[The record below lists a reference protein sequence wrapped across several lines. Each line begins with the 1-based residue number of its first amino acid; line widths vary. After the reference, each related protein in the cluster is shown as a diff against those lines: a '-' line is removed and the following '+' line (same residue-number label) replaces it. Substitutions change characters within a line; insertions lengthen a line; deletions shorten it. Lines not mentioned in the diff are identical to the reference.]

1 MQLEPL
7 VQAIQTSGYDQ
18 VHLVL
23 EEEER
28 DLARFASSQVNQY
41 VHQRKTD
48 LVARVLLPGRQ
59 GVALVQGEIW
69 PETLQ
74 RAIRQ
79 AADLARNAPEDPDL
93 PPLPENQPHR
103 PLPGFDAATYHF
115 GPREKGSELEKLLKP
130 LHKAG
135 YRVFGTLDTRTCTTA
150 VVTSTHIEKAF
161 RQTLA
166 SFKVI
171 VESPRGGHGFAMG
184 VDRSIHHLPIEA
196 LLEHA
201 VWRADQASQPQTLPP
216 GSYTV
221 ILDPP
226 AVGHLLLF
234 LAFMGFGGRTI
245 AQHWSFLRPGRRIM
259 SDRVTIVDDALN
271 PNTCGMPF
279 DYEGVPKQRVVIVDH
294 GIARQGVFDT
304 YWARKA
310 GTRSTGHALRP
321 DNTYGPYPK
330 NLVLTA
336 EGSGTLQDLLARQK
350 RALWVSHLWYVNF
363 FNPFRTQVTGTTR
376 DGTLLVEDG
385 RVKGGVQDMR
395 FLVSILDILSSVAD
409 ATHTLT
415 LTEKYSA
422 HLLVPHLV
430 VENFTFIAS

>member
-1 MQLEPL
+1 MDLQPL
-7 VQAIQTSGYDQ
+7 VQAIRRSGYDQ

-48 LVARVLLPGRQ
+48 LVARVLLEGRQ
-59 GVALVQGEIW
+59 GVALVQGEIR
-69 PETLQ
+69 PDTVDAAIQ
-74 RAIRQ
+74 RA
-79 AADLARNAPEDPDL
+79 AELARNAPQDPDL
-93 PPLPENQPHR
+93 PPLPEPQPHK
-103 PLPGFDAATYHF
+103 PLPGFDPATYHF
-115 GPREKGSELEKLLKP
+115 GPRAKGETLERLLKP
-130 LHKAG
+130 LQKAG
-135 YRVFGTLDTRTCTTA
+135 YQAFGTLDTRTHTVA
-150 VVTSTHIEKAF
+150 VVTSTHIEKAY
-161 RQTLA
+161 RYTWA

-171 VESPRGGHGFAMG
+171 VESPQGAHGFAHG
-184 VDRSIHHLPIEA
+184 VDRSVHALPLQE
-196 LLEHA
+196 LLDRA
-201 VWRADQASQPQTLPP
+201 VWRADRSAQPRRLPP
-216 GSYTV
+216 GPYTV

-259 SDRVTIVDDALN
+259 SPRVSIVDDALN
-271 PNTCGMPF
+271 PRTCGVPF

-294 GIARQGVFDT
+294 GVARQGVFDT

-310 GTRSTGHALRP
+310 GTQSTGHALRP
-321 DNTYGPYPK
+321 DNAYGPYPK

-336 EGSGTLQDLLARQK
+336 QGSGDLSALLERQE
-350 RALWVSHLWYVNF
+350 RALWISHLWYVNF
-363 FNPFRTQVTGTTR
+363 FNPMRTQVTGTTR
-376 DGTLLVEDG
+376 DGTLLVENG
-385 RVKGGVQDMR
+385 KVVGGVQDMR
-395 FLVSILDILSSVAD
+395 FLVSILETLSSVVD
-409 ATHTLT
+409 ATETLT

-430 VENFTFIAS
+430 VENFTFIQ

>member
-1 MQLEPL
+1 MDLKPL
-7 VQAIQTSGYDQ
+7 VDALRRTGYDQ
-18 VHLVL
+18 AHLVL

-41 VHQRKTD
+41 VHQQTTD

-59 GVALVQGEIW
+59 GVALVQGEIL
-69 PETLQ
+69 PETVEAALH
-74 RAIRQ
+74 Q
-79 AADLARNAPEDPDL
+79 AAELARQAPEDPDL

-103 PLPGFDAATYHF
+103 PLPGFDEATYHF
-115 GPREKGSELEKLLKP
+115 GPREKGRVLEGLLKS
-130 LHKAG
+130 LHQAG
-135 YRVFGTLDTRTCTTA
+135 YQAFGLLETRVRTTT
-150 VVTSTHIEKAF
+150 VVTTTGIEKAF

-166 SFKVI
+166 RFKVI
-171 VESPRGGHGFAMG
+171 VQSPQGSTGFALG
-184 VDRSIHHLPIEA
+184 VGRSVHHLDLEA
-196 LLEHA
+196 LVEHA
-201 VWRADQASQPQTLPP
+201 RWRADQAARPRTLPP
-216 GSYTV
+216 GRYTV

-259 SDRVTIVDDALN
+259 AERITIEDNALN
-271 PNTCGMPF
+271 PRTCGMPF

-294 GIARQGVFDT
+294 GIARNGVFDT

-321 DNTYGPYPK
+321 DNAYGPYPR
-330 NLVLTA
+330 NLILTA
-336 EGSGTLQDLLARQK
+336 EGNGHLQDLLARQE
-350 RALWVSHLWYVNF
+350 RALWISHLWYVNF

-385 RVKGGVQDMR
+385 QVKGGVQDMR
-395 FLVSILDILSSVAD
+395 FLVSLLEVLSSVVD

-430 VENFTFIAS
+430 VENFTFIQ